1 MITETIIPSLN
12 QWQFTIPL
20 SWLKFL
26 WIEKNGARA
35 FLRGN
40 QIVIESVKTE
50 SLDRDVDKISFDELN
65 EETQNAIIQSRKDY
79 QSGKVSQ
86 FMSSDEVR
94 NDVL

>member
-1 MITETIIPSLN
+1 MITETIIPSIN

-20 SWLKFL
+20 SWLKLL

-50 SLDRDVDKISFDELN
+50 SVDRDVDKISFDELN

>member
-1 MITETIIPSLN
+1 MITETIIPSLS
-12 QWQFTIPL
+12 QWQFTIPWA
-20 SWLKFL
+20 WLKFL
-26 WIEKNGARA
+26 WIEKHGARA

-50 SLDRDVDKISFDELN
+50 SLDRDVDKVSFDELN
-65 EETQNAIIQSRKDY
+65 EETQNAIMQSRKDY
-79 QSGKVSQ
+79 QSGKFSQ